1 MTGGGSMCSK
11 SGRRYELV
19 VQKACSTVLSPILK
33 IPLNTQSASDL
44 GGCDYTRPD
53 LLLNWAAESDVVV
66 EIKRNHAPDWIQTA
80 LTVDKDGAWCPKVS
94 KRNHEVAHIVRGILD
109 ASSGAP
115 YPEAPP
121 FLSGDMTI
129 HEWDG
134 VKHKFRDVYIPCRPT
149 TIAEAYHQKNVHYI
163 QVEGHGLF
171 HTHEDLCDF
180 GTAPFEC
187 TQRLRIRMKKHGKKC
202 KLTGKHVPSSVMAS
216 FRPIF
221 RSLRKSPVSLD
232 SSAGVQA
239 MIGQKQLLKGDAAL
253 EEIE

>member
-80 LTVDKDGAWCPKVS
+80 LTVGEDGAWCPKVS

-109 ASSGAP
+109 ASCGVL

-134 VKHKFRDVYIPCRPT
+134 VWHMFGNGMSYRPWA
-149 TIAEAYHQKNVHYI
+149 IDNSELRA
-163 QVEGHGLF
+163 
-171 HTHEDLCDF
+171 
-180 GTAPFEC
+180 GTAESNGRHDS
-187 TQRLRIRMKKHGKKC
+187 TRRD
-202 KLTGKHVPSSVMAS
+202 
-216 FRPIF
+216 RP
-221 RSLRKSPVSLD
+221 
-232 SSAGVQA
+232 AG
-239 MIGQKQLLKGDAAL
+239 
-253 EEIE
+253 